1 MGERWH
7 RLFSGA
13 NDESKADEGEGVG
26 PSSTSSAPS
35 TTQEE
40 QEETPLWVRREQA
53 KELNEQ
59 KQEGEIPFGV
69 YLLASCIVAIAAVS
83 QKPTP
88 TPTPD
93 QAFPW

>member
-1 MGERWH
+1 M
-7 RLFSGA
+7 LSG
-13 NDESKADEGEGVG
+13 
-26 PSSTSSAPS
+26 STSSAPS

-88 TPTPD
+88 MGPRF
-93 QAFPW
+93 AHGSIGIRARWCARKWGWCYMHRIRG